1 MSPPQPPV
9 VERKRSKPSSE
20 GIGNMGPRTVPPP
33 QSNIGYTVPMVNA
46 ANNDGSP
53 WNPLWAHDDT
63 LGPNIVPVALKTAGI
78 AGLFAGAVY
87 SAGSRQIK
95 GAGGKMMVAGTG
107 CLSTPSRLWPRCYLP
122 TYGR

>member
-1 MSPPQPPV
+1 MGYAPPIV
-9 VERKRSKPSSE
+9 
-20 GIGNMGPRTVPPP
+20 MT
-33 QSNIGYTVPMVNA
+33 A

-53 WNPLWAHDDT
+53 WNPLWAHDNT

-95 GAGGKMMVAGTG
+95 GAGGKMMVAGTAAYLHL
-107 CLSTPSRLWPRCYLP
+107 LSALATVLSPDLWVKEPCGKSTEPLCSHKVSVDMCFTRF
-122 TYGR
+122 